1 MSSASPL
8 PTATPSPMPTAAAI
22 DRLARLF
29 DAEPSAAST
38 VPRTRP
44 QRIRPDE
51 PPVPAGM
58 LRMYHGGNAEV
69 RGPRWFITDRTY
81 AEGYARKGGRT
92 DGSLLYVDVP
102 EDHPAIADR
111 WRDPDTGIR
120 ITAAAEM
127 PADVADRAMVLVG
140 CAEIRKG
147 I

>member
-1 MSSASPL
+1 MTSASAPS
-8 PTATPSPMPTAAAI
+8 ASPSPMPTAAAI
-22 DRLARLF
+22 EQLARLF
-29 DAEPSAAST
+29 DAGASAASS

-44 QRIRPDE
+44 QRIRSDE
-51 PPVPAGM
+51 PPVPTGM

-111 WRDPDTGIR
+111 WRDADTGIR
-120 ITAAAEM
+120 ITAAAEL
-127 PADVADRAMVLVG
+127 PAEIADRAVVLVSR
-140 CAEIRKG
+140 ADIRKG